1 MTKNEIAAI
10 KIVEEFLKDELDD
23 YSCFNGWKI
32 EESEESGNNI
42 YVETSLGVSFK
53 VKDKTL
59 FVELGEDCW
68 QEVVTYD
75 WTVKYFWMALLSWD
89 KI

>member
-1 MTKNEIAAI
+1 MIENEIAAI
-10 KIVEEFLKDELDD
+10 KIVEEFLKNELDD
-23 YSCFNGWKI
+23 YSYFNGWKV
-32 EESEESGNNI
+32 EESEESGDSI

-53 VKDKTL
+53 IKDKTL
-59 FVELGEDCW
+59 FVELGEGSW
-68 QEVVTYD
+68 QEIVTYD